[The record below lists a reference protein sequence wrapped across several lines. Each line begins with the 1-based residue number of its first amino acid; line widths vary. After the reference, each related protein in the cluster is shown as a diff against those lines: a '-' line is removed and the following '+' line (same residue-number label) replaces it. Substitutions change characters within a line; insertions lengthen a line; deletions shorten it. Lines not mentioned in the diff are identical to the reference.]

1 MYLSIHNPLDDFIR
15 TNEKEYKELGLKGK
29 SLSVEE
35 FEEIAAKHP
44 GLLQRPIEIKD
55 GKAIIARPASM
66 IDDLLAS

>member
-1 MYLSIHNPLDDFIR
+1 M
-15 TNEKEYKELGLKGK
+15 
-29 SLSVEE
+29 EE

-55 GKAIIARPASM
+55 GKAVIARPASM